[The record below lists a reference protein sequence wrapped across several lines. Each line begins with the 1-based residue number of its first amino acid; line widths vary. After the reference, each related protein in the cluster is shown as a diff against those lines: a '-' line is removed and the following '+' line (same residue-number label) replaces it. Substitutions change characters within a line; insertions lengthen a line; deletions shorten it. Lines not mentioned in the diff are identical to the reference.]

1 MPGKILM
8 GMTVNIGYNLSLMDN
23 LVECSD
29 DLYARARR
37 LEPQALTELH
47 DQLYPVVYRYVCFR
61 LEDHQVVEDIAAE
74 TFLRLLDALHER
86 PDSIREPKAWLMGTA
101 SNLVYEHLRQRYRH
115 PVENLDAHLDLTA
128 DHNTEAI
135 VEKNHAD
142 WLVHEAMRELTD
154 DQQHVLALRFS
165 HGMSISETARLVKKS
180 VNAVKVLQYRA
191 MSSLRRILEKK
202 RDL

>member
-1 MPGKILM
+1 M

-74 TFLRLLDALHER
+74 VFLRLLDALHER
-86 PDSIREPKAWLMGTA
+86 PDSIRETKAWLMGTA

-135 VEKNHAD
+135 VEKNHTD

-154 DQQHVLALRFS
+154 D
-165 HGMSISETARLVKKS
+165 
-180 VNAVKVLQYRA
+180 
-191 MSSLRRILEKK
+191 SSKCWRCVFHTGCRSQKQPFW
-202 RDL
+202 